1 MADPAPPGSN
11 LRMSA
16 ALFLIGFATF
26 SLIYC
31 TQPLLPVFS
40 TEFGIS
46 PATSSLS
53 ISLTTGFLA
62 VSILCA
68 GAGSEV
74 LGRRG
79 LMAASIGVAAVLNV
93 LCAVAPSWT
102 LLLIL
107 RAAEGFALGGVP
119 AVAMAYIA
127 EEVPAPLLGRVM
139 GLYVGGTAFGGMAGR
154 VAIGA
159 LAGLFSW
166 RVAIG
171 GVALLDLAAALAFAV
186 LLPSSRH
193 FVRRPGLNLRDH
205 LSAWSGHLRHE
216 KLGLLFLTGF
226 LAMSAFVTVYNY
238 AGFRLAAPPYGLD
251 EAQIG
256 LIFFAYVFGVV
267 ASPTAGM
274 WALRIG
280 RGPMLVIGAA
290 TGAAG
295 LALTLLAPLLLIV
308 AGVCLVTIGF
318 FVIHSVASGAV
329 SQLALRNTGHATS
342 LYLLAYYAG
351 SSVMGSFGGAV
362 WRQGGWT
369 AVVAYCLLMLVGVA
383 AAGTRLSRQVKHGA

>member
-1 MADPAPPGSN
+1 MIDPAPPGSS

-31 TQPLLPVFS
+31 TQPLLPVFAA
-40 TEFGIS
+40 EFGIT

-53 ISLTTGFLA
+53 VSLTTGFLA
-62 VSILCA
+62 ISILCA
-68 GAGSEV
+68 GAGSEA

-79 LMAASIGVAAVLNV
+79 LMAASIGVAAVLNL

-102 LLLIL
+102 VLLFL

-159 LAGLFSW
+159 LTGLFSW

-171 GVALLDLAAALAFAV
+171 GVAILDLAAALAFAV
-186 LLPSSRH
+186 LLPSSRN
-193 FVRRPGLNLRDH
+193 FIRRPGLDLRDH

-267 ASPTAGM
+267 ASPAAGM

-295 LALTLLAPLLLIV
+295 LALTLLAPLFLIV

-329 SQLALRNTGHATS
+329 GQLALRNKGHAAS

-351 SSVMGSFGGAV
+351 SSVMGSFGGVV
-362 WRQGGWT
+362 WRHGGWT
-369 AVVAYCLLMLVGVA
+369 AVVVYCLLMLAGVA
-383 AAGTRLSRQVKHGA
+383 AAGTRLSRQVKRGA

>member
-1 MADPAPPGSN
+1 MADPAPPGSG

-16 ALFLIGFATF
+16 ALFLAGFATF

-31 TQPLLPVFS
+31 TQPLLPVFCA
-40 TEFGIS
+40 EFGIS

-53 ISLTTGFLA
+53 VSLTTGFLA

-68 GAGSEV
+68 GAGSEA

-79 LMAASIGVAAVLNV
+79 LMAASIGVAAMLNL

-102 LLLIL
+102 VLLVL

-127 EEVPAPLLGRVM
+127 EEVPAPRLGRVM
-139 GLYVGGTAFGGMAGR
+139 GLYVGGTAFGGMSGR
-154 VAIGA
+154 VVMGA
-159 LAGLFSW
+159 LTGLFSW

-171 GVALLDLAAALAFAV
+171 CVAVLDLAAAAAFVV
-186 LLPSSRH
+186 LLPGSRN
-193 FVRRPGLNLRDH
+193 FIRRPGLKIRDH
-205 LSAWSGHLRHE
+205 LSAWSGHVRHE
-216 KLGLLFLTGF
+216 ALNLLFLTGF

-238 AGFRLAAPPYGLD
+238 ASFRLAAPPYSLD
-251 EAQIG
+251 EAHIG
-256 LIFFAYVFGVV
+256 LIFFAYIFGVV
-267 ASPTAGM
+267 ASPVAGT
-274 WALRIG
+274 WAGRIG

-295 LALTLLAPLLLIV
+295 LALTVLAPLVMIV

-318 FVIHSVASGAV
+318 FVIHSVASGSV
-329 SQLALRNTGHATS
+329 GRLAGGNKGHAAS

-351 SSVMGSFGGAV
+351 SSVMGSIGGLV
-362 WRQGGWT
+362 WRHGGW
-369 AVVAYCLLMLVGVA
+369 AAIVVYCLLMMAGVM
-383 AAGTRLSRQVKHGA
+383 AAGTRLSRLAR